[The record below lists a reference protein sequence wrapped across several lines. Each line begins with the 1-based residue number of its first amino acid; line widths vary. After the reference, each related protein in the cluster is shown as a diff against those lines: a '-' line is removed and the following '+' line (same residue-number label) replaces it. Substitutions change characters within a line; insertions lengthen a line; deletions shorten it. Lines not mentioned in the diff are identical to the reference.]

1 MSTQMAVEIA
11 EQPEAIARTLDAL
24 WPLREELASLGQK
37 ARAVIFYA
45 RGSSDNAAI
54 YGRYLVEVHAGRL
67 AALGAPSVATHYGA
81 DIDLQDVVAI
91 VVSQSGE
98 TEEIVRTAE
107 WARGHGAR
115 IVSVTNSAES
125 ELARTADL
133 ALVTRAGPEKAVPA
147 TKTYTTQLAAM
158 AILGA
163 ALGPPDAAFD
173 DALRRVPEAATAMLG
188 AADAAAEVA
197 GRLKEVSRLV
207 VSGRGFVLST
217 AIELALKLEETCYI
231 TTMGLSHADLQ
242 HGPIAVLDAATPA
255 LLVAAGSGPMLE
267 GMRELAASVAARGS
281 TPIAIGGDAGFAKAC
296 AASLPGPDL
305 PEALA
310 PLALIVPGQ
319 LLVEV
324 LARQRGLDPDQPR
337 TLRKVTQTTG

>member
-11 EQPEAIARTLDAL
+11 EQPEAMARTLDAL
-24 WPLREELASLGQK
+24 WPLREELTSLGQK

-81 DIDLQDVVAI
+81 DIDLQDVLAI

-133 ALVTRAGPEKAVPA
+133 ALVTQAGPEKAVPA

-163 ALGPPDAAFD
+163 ALGPLDPAFD
-173 DALRRVPEAATAMLG
+173 DALRRVPEAMSAML
-188 AADAAAEVA
+188 DTTEAAAEA
-197 GRLKEVSRLV
+197 AARLKEVSRLV
-207 VSGRGFVLST
+207 VSGRGLVLST

-231 TTMGLSHADLQ
+231 TTLGLSHADLQ

-267 GMRELAASVAARGS
+267 GMRELAESVAVRGS
-281 TPIAIGGDAGFAKAC
+281 VPVGIGGDQAFADAC
-296 AASLPGPDL
+296 TLRLPGPDL

-310 PLALIVPGQ
+310 ALALIVPGQ
-319 LLVEV
+319 LLVEE

>member
-1 MSTQMAVEIA
+1 MSTQMALEIA

-24 WPLREELASLGQK
+24 WPLRDELASLGRE

-54 YGRYLVEVHAGRL
+54 YGRYLLEIHAGRL
-67 AALGAPSVATHYGA
+67 AALGAPSIATHYGA
-81 DIDLQDVVAI
+81 NVDLKGILAI

-107 WARGHGAR
+107 WARAHGAR
-115 IVSVTNSAES
+115 IVSVTNNVES
-125 ELARTADL
+125 ELARSADL
-133 ALVTRAGPEKAVPA
+133 ALVTQAGVEKAVPA

-158 AILGA
+158 AMLGA

-173 DALRRVPEAATAMLG
+173 DALRGVPEAVAAMLVT
-188 AADAAAEVA
+188 AEAAAAVA

-207 VSGRGFVLST
+207 VSGRGLVLST

-231 TTMGLSHADLQ
+231 TTLGLSHADLQ
-242 HGPIAVLDAATPA
+242 HGPIAVLDAVTPA
-255 LLVAAGSGPMLE
+255 LLVAAGRGPMLE
-267 GMRELAASVAARGS
+267 GMRELAESVAARGS
-281 TPIAIGGDAGFAKAC
+281 TPIGIGGDQAFAKAC
-296 AASLPGPDL
+296 AVSLPGPDL

-319 LLVEV
+319 LLVEA
-324 LARQRGLDPDQPR
+324 LARARGLDPDQPR

>member
-1 MSTQMAVEIA
+1 VSTQMAVEIG

-24 WPLREELASLGQK
+24 WPLREELANLGRA

-54 YGRYLVEVHAGRL
+54 YGRYLLEVHAGRL
-67 AALGAPSVATHYGA
+67 SGLGAPSVATHYGA
-81 DIDLQDVVAI
+81 DVDLEDVLAI

-107 WARGHGAR
+107 WARAHGAR

-125 ELARTADL
+125 ELARSADL
-133 ALVTRAGPEKAVPA
+133 ALVTQAGAEKAVPA

-188 AADAAAEVA
+188 AADGAAEVA
-197 GRLKEVSRLV
+197 ERLKEVSRLV

-231 TTMGLSHADLQ
+231 ATLGLSHADLQ
-242 HGPIAVLDAATPA
+242 HGPIAVVDAATPA
-255 LLVAAGSGPMLE
+255 LLVAAGRGPMLE
-267 GMRELAASVAARGS
+267 GMRELAQSVATRGS
-281 TPIAIGGDAGFAKAC
+281 TPIGIGGDRAFAEAC
-296 AASLPGPDL
+296 AVSLPGPDL
-305 PEALA
+305 PEVLA

-319 LLVEV
+319 LLVEA